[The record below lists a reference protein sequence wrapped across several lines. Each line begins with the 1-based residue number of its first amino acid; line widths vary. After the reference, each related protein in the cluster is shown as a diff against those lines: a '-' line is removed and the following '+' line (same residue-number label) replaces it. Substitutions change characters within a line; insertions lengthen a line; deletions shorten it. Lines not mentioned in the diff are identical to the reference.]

1 MLAHVGV
8 PLAEGKFRLLYVGAD
23 LEFIA
28 AVREVLTTPD
38 YRLVS
43 TSNYDDAVL
52 FIKSQIPY
60 DLLLIDFD
68 WQGKEGLK
76 LARLA
81 RSLRHRKRMPIVLV
95 SATKPSAALKAGM
108 DESVV
113 KGGDVGEVIASLVNR
128 KW

>member
-8 PLAEGKFRLLYVGAD
+8 PLPEAKFRVLYVGDD

-28 AVREVLTTPD
+28 AVQEVLRMPD

-60 DLLLIDFD
+60 DLLLIDFE

-76 LARLA
+76 LAQLV
-81 RSLRHRKRMPIVLV
+81 RSLRHRKRMPIVV
-95 SATKPSAALKAGM
+95 VAATASSAKKA
-108 DESVV
+108 DVNEWVV
-113 KGGDVGEVIASLVNR
+113 KGGDVGEAIRSAIR
-128 KW
+128 